1 MTVLKPTCLI
11 GKLKCNPM
19 VCCAGMPHFPWDKGE
34 EGENDGVGMLLQAG
48 LGLKS

>member
-1 MTVLKPTCLI
+1 
-11 GKLKCNPM
+11 
-19 VCCAGMPHFPWDKGE
+19 MPHFPWDKGE